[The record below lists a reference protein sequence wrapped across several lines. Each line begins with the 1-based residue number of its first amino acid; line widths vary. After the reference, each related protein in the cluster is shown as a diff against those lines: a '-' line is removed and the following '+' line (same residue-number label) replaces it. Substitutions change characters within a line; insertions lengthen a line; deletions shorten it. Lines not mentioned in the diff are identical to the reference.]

1 MHTATATA
9 CCSLAVPSVKRG
21 IKRGPIRSLS
31 HSMEQRTLPKALS
44 AVLSAADKDKDKDK
58 DKDEEI
64 NELKRA
70 VRKLQQHNSILEG
83 ILNTKQAELA
93 RQEAE
98 LLTARSVIPTQA
110 PLQAPPLATTG
121 LSRHTNALRLAAREL
136 RTEARA
142 ARRET
147 FMLGG
152 GTVDE
157 LRPDWARSLCSS
169 LVAVRVPGE
178 CGWGARGCPA
188 AALPTP
194 HTPCACARAQTLR
207 PRGLQLTA
215 DARQLLVASRLQGAS
230 HGHLWAL
237 T

>member
-1 MHTATATA
+1 MYLVLQPRRAPVKGHQERAEAASRTWNSASSPRRYPP
-9 CCSLAVPSVKRG
+9 CSP
-21 IKRGPIRSLS
+21 P
-31 HSMEQRTLPKALS
+31 RT
-44 AVLSAADKDKDKDK
+44 
-58 DKDEEI
+58 
-64 NELKRA
+64 RTRTRTRT
-70 VRKLQQHNSILEG
+70 RKLQQHNSILEG

-93 RQEAE
+93 GQEAE

-110 PLQAPPLATTG
+110 PPQAPPLATTG
-121 LSRHTNALRLAAREL
+121 LSPHTNALRLAAREL

-178 CGWGARGCPA
+178 CGWGARGLPGRHAAYSTHPMRMCTCADVA
-188 AALPTP
+188 AARPP
-194 HTPCACARAQTLR
+194 ADCGREASARGVTA
-207 PRGLQLTA
+207 PRRAAMGY
-215 DARQLLVASRLQGAS
+215 
-230 HGHLWAL
+230 HGPRAK
-237 T
+237 